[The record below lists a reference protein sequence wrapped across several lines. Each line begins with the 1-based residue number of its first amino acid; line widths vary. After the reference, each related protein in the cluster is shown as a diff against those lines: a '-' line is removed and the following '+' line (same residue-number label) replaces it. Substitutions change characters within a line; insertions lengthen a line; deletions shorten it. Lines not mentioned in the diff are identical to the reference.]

1 MNNNQWDS
9 LNKQLL
15 LNFIIELRLA
25 VINAIRE
32 FPQSTAYCHE
42 RIHFQPYL
50 MFSKNYIKQY
60 IFNVWIIN
68 SN

>member
-25 VINAIRE
+25 VLNAIRE
-32 FPQSTAYCHE
+32 FTQSTT
-42 RIHFQPYL
+42 
-50 MFSKNYIKQY
+50 
-60 IFNVWIIN
+60 
-68 SN
+68 